1 MSEKEDRI
9 KIERIYIRVSK
20 KFKERLKSLIA
31 NLKDQG
37 KNINMTDFIYQAIS
51 EKMRK
56 MNAYNNNNMMK
67 QIKEMAKKLN
77 SVDQSVKA
85 QDITIKQSAKIM
97 EKEDKFDTYQD
108 IDKKINIIKGI
119 LEEHRQKESYIAST
133 YTDNR
138 MGCIVSEIIEKSE
151 LERLETWDTVKYL
164 ERTHQIKKCKN
175 GGYDLNV

>member
-67 QIKEMAKKLN
+67 QIKEMAK
-77 SVDQSVKA
+77 
-85 QDITIKQSAKIM
+85 
-97 EKEDKFDTYQD
+97 
-108 IDKKINIIKGI
+108 
-119 LEEHRQKESYIAST
+119 
-133 YTDNR
+133 
-138 MGCIVSEIIEKSE
+138 
-151 LERLETWDTVKYL
+151 
-164 ERTHQIKKCKN
+164 
-175 GGYDLNV
+175 